1 MIRRLPLLMFPLL
14 LAIPHEAFAQAEGA
28 PSPSSLPPLP
38 PPPIEPASAP
48 TTTSPP
54 AAAAAPPSAP
64 AQLAGHSS
72 PADVPEEAPLATTPV
87 VTFADLPKL
96 LVASV
101 GLGVSSSWTQQ
112 ENAPSG
118 NGLYAGAEF
127 VLVPSPWFSP
137 RLYGG
142 LLLTSTDSGTCP
154 RGAPCSAEARIG
166 FVGAKGRLTVP
177 IPYVAPFLELG
188 LGMSAGTLTTQAA
201 DIDER
206 FTGLTYHVPVAIGLS
221 FGERHHYV
229 VDVGLSY
236 LLHPAQSPIDG
247 ALALSAAFQIK

>member
-1 MIRRLPLLMFPLL
+1 MIRRLPLLTFPLL

-28 PSPSSLPPLP
+28 PPPSSLPPLP
-38 PPPIEPASAP
+38 PPIEPAPAP
-48 TTTSPP
+48 TTASPP
-54 AAAAAPPSAP
+54 AAAVAPPPSAP
-64 AQLAGHSS
+64 AQLAAPSV
-72 PADVPEEAPLATTPV
+72 PTDVPEEPPLATSPV
-87 VTFADLPKL
+87 VTFANIPKL

-101 GLGVSSSWTQQ
+101 GLGVSSPWTQQ
-112 ENAPSG
+112 ENTPSG

-188 LGMSAGTLTTQAA
+188 LGMSAGTLTTHTA

-206 FTGLTYHVPVAIGLS
+206 FTGLTYHVPVAICLS

-229 VDVGLSY
+229 VDVALSY
-236 LLHPAQSPIDG
+236 LFHPAQSQIDG
-247 ALALSAAFQIK
+247 AFALSAAFQIK